1 MGFILRKENLFLK
14 VSLLF
19 IFSLGLYFCFIGG
32 YGSDEDTLPM
42 IYSLS
47 QNYMMAGFSHQ
58 DLLEILLLK
67 LVSAFYL
74 FFWKFFSKSF
84 YLFIFIVW
92 IVFLLFII

>member
-42 IYSLS
+42 IYSFESKLYDGS
-47 QNYMMAGFSHQ
+47 LSHQ
-58 DLLEILLLK
+58 DLLEIPSLK

-74 FFWKFFSKSF
+74 FF
-84 YLFIFIVW
+84 LE
-92 IVFLLFII
+92 VF